1 MVPVSTLHGSMPEP
15 LPLMLVLLIL
25 LLFSK
30 VFGELLERFGIPAL
44 TGEILGGLILG
55 PTVLGLVRDSHE
67 IRAIADLGVLMLIVM
82 AGLDIRSSEIRTV
95 LRGRYIWIAF
105 LGFVIPGA
113 GGYLVGYLFGFE
125 PLFNI
130 FLGLCL
136 AISALPVSVRILMD
150 IGKLHSDIGKLIIS
164 TAIINDILSLLFLG
178 ILLDVQDHSVFAS
191 DFTITLLKNLA
202 KVLLFMSI
210 LMVIYRLFRIARN
223 RVGIFTP
230 KLNHFLELL
239 KGKESLFAICMIF
252 VLAFSGLA
260 EVLGLHFVIG
270 AFFGAIL
277 IPKELIPKEDF
288 EKVTKT
294 TQGVT
299 MGFLAPIFFAYI
311 GVLININSLSNLF
324 LFTMVLITATLGK
337 TLSGYIGGR
346 INRMSHRES
355 MTLGVG
361 MNTKGIMELVIANIA
376 YQRGFIDITMFTI
389 LVVVAIITTV
399 ATPFLL
405 KRSFR
410 MVDKTAFP
418 SPENTHTHVR
428 S

>member
-1 MVPVSTLHGSMPEP
+1 MPEQ
-15 LPLMLVLLIL
+15 LPLMLILLIL

-55 PTVLGLVRDSHE
+55 PTVLGLVKDSHE

-82 AGLDIRSSEIRTV
+82 AGLEIRSGEVRTA
-95 LRGRYIWIAF
+95 LRGKNIWTAI

-113 GGYLVGYLFGFE
+113 GGYLLGNVFGFDT
-125 PLFNI
+125 LFNI

-136 AISALPVSVRILMD
+136 AISALPVSIRILMD
-150 IGKLHSDIGKLIIS
+150 LGKLHTDIGQLIIS

-178 ILLDVQDHSVFAS
+178 IILDVQDHSVLSPEFGM
-191 DFTITLLKNLA
+191 TLLKNLV
-202 KVLLFMSI
+202 KVLIFMAV
-210 LMVIYRLFRIARN
+210 LVLIYRIFRIARN
-223 RVGIFTP
+223 RVGIVSP

-239 KGKESLFAICMIF
+239 KGRESLFAICMIF

-260 EVLGLHFVIG
+260 EIMGLHFVIG

-277 IPKELIPKEDF
+277 IPRELFPKEDF
-288 EKVTKT
+288 EKVKKT

-311 GVLININSLSNLF
+311 GVLIDIQSLSNIL
-324 LFTMVLITATLGK
+324 LLLMVLAMATVGK
-337 TLSGYIGGR
+337 TMSGYVGGR
-346 INRMSHRES
+346 IAGMTRIKS
-355 MTLGVG
+355 MTLGIG

-376 YQRGFIDITMFTI
+376 YQKGFINITMFTI
-389 LVVVAIITTV
+389 LVTIAIITTV

-410 MVDKTAFP
+410 LMEKT
-418 SPENTHTHVR
+418 ENSDLNNPTAHVR

>member
-1 MVPVSTLHGSMPEP
+1 MPEQ

-30 VFGELLERFGIPAL
+30 VFGELFERVGIPAL
-44 TGEILGGLILG
+44 TGEILGGLLLG
-55 PTVLGLVRDSHE
+55 PTVLGLVGDSKE

-82 AGLDIRSSEIRTV
+82 AGLEIRSSEVRTA
-95 LRGRYIWIAF
+95 LKGRNIWTAI
-105 LGFVIPGA
+105 LGFVVPGA
-113 GGYLVGYLFGFE
+113 GGYFLGNLFGFN

-136 AISALPVSVRILMD
+136 AISALPVSIRILMD
-150 IGKLHSDIGKLIIS
+150 LGKLHTDIGQLIIS

-178 ILLDVQDHSVFAS
+178 VMLDVKDSSVFSSA
-191 DFTITLLKNLA
+191 FTGVLLKNLA
-202 KVLLFMSI
+202 KVVIFMSV
-210 LMVIYRLFRIARN
+210 LVLIYRVFRIARN
-223 RVGIFTP
+223 RVGIVSP
-230 KLNHFLELL
+230 KLNHFMKLL
-239 KGKESLFAICMIF
+239 KGRESLFAICMIF

-260 EVLGLHFVIG
+260 EAMGLHFVIG

-277 IPKELIPKEDF
+277 IPRELFPAEDF
-288 EKVTKT
+288 DKVKKT

-311 GVLININSLSNLF
+311 GVLINVQSLANIAL
-324 LFTMVLITATLGK
+324 LLLVLLIVTVGK
-337 TLSGYIGGR
+337 TFSGYIGGR
-346 INRMSHRES
+346 ITGMSRIKS
-355 MTLGVG
+355 ITLGIG

-376 YQRGFIDITMFTI
+376 YQKGFIDISMFTI

-399 ATPFLL
+399 GTPFLL

-410 MVDKTAFP
+410 MVDKAESASTG
-418 SPENTHTHVR
+418 STVV
-428 S
+428 

>member
-1 MVPVSTLHGSMPEP
+1 MPEQ
-15 LPLMLVLLIL
+15 LPLMLILLIL

-30 VFGELLERFGIPAL
+30 VFGELFERFGIPAL

-55 PTVLGLVRDSHE
+55 PTVLGLVKDSHE

-82 AGLDIRSSEIRTV
+82 AGLEIRGSEVRTA
-95 LRGRYIWIAF
+95 LKGKNIWTAI
-105 LGFVIPGA
+105 LGFIVPGA
-113 GGYLVGYLFGFE
+113 GGFLLGHLFGFDT
-125 PLFNI
+125 LFNI

-136 AISALPVSVRILMD
+136 AISALPVSIRILMD
-150 IGKLHSDIGKLIIS
+150 LGKLHTDIGQLIIS

-178 ILLDVQDHSVFAS
+178 IMLDVQDQPVLSVEFGM
-191 DFTITLLKNLA
+191 TLLKNLV
-202 KVLLFMSI
+202 KVLIFMI
-210 LMVIYRLFRIARN
+210 FLIVIYRIFRIARN
-223 RVGIFTP
+223 RVGIVSP

-239 KGKESLFAICMIF
+239 KGRESLFAICMIF

-260 EVLGLHFVIG
+260 EIMGLHFVIG

-277 IPKELIPKEDF
+277 IPRELFPKEGF
-288 EKVTKT
+288 EKVKKT

-311 GVLININSLSNLF
+311 GVLIDIQSLSNIL
-324 LFTMVLITATLGK
+324 LLLLVLVTVTAGK
-337 TLSGYIGGR
+337 TLSGYAGGR
-346 INRMSHRES
+346 IAGMSRVKS
-355 MTLGVG
+355 ITLGIG

-376 YQRGFIDITMFTI
+376 YQKGFIDITMFTI
-389 LVVVAIITTV
+389 LVTVAIITTV

-410 MVDKTAFP
+410 ITDKKEIISLPPF
-418 SPENTHTHVR
+418 
-428 S
+428 

>member
-1 MVPVSTLHGSMPEP
+1 MPEQ

-30 VFGELLERFGIPAL
+30 VFGELFERIGIPAL
-44 TGEILGGLILG
+44 TGEILGGLLLG
-55 PTVLGLVRDSHE
+55 PTVLGLVGDSKE

-82 AGLDIRSSEIRTV
+82 AGLEIRSSEVRKALKGRNVWTV
-95 LRGRYIWIAF
+95 I
-105 LGFVIPGA
+105 LGFVVPGA
-113 GGYLVGYLFGFE
+113 GGYLLGYLFGFN

-136 AISALPVSVRILMD
+136 AISALPVSIRILMD
-150 IGKLHSDIGKLIIS
+150 LGKLHTDIGQLIIS

-178 ILLDVQDHSVFAS
+178 VMLDVKDTSVFTPA
-191 DFTITLLKNLA
+191 FTGVLLKNLA
-202 KVLLFMSI
+202 KVVIFMSV
-210 LMVIYRLFRIARN
+210 LMLIYRVFRIARN
-223 RVGIFTP
+223 RVGIVSP
-230 KLNHFLELL
+230 KLNHFMKLL
-239 KGKESLFAICMIF
+239 KGRESLFALCMIF

-260 EVLGLHFVIG
+260 EAIGLHFVIG

-277 IPKELIPKEDF
+277 IPRELFPAEDF
-288 EKVTKT
+288 DKVKKT

-311 GVLININSLSNLF
+311 GVMINVHSLANIAL
-324 LFTMVLITATLGK
+324 LLLVLLTVTAGK
-337 TLSGYIGGR
+337 TVSGYIGGR
-346 INRMSHRES
+346 ITGMSRIKS
-355 MTLGVG
+355 ITLGIG

-376 YQRGFIDITMFTI
+376 YQKGFIDISMFTI

-399 ATPFLL
+399 GTPFLL

-410 MVDKTAFP
+410 MVDKAE
-418 SPENTHTHVR
+418 SA
-428 S
+428 